1 MWQQPPFGRGAFG
14 GIPLKPKS
22 KGSEILDVLSLIS
35 VPSRGANPINS
46 LRFFL
51 VNLPRYFRADY

>member
-22 KGSEILDVLSLIS
+22 KSSEILDVLSLI
-35 VPSRGANPINS
+35 
-46 LRFFL
+46 
-51 VNLPRYFRADY
+51 